1 MGKFFTK
8 VKDWFI
14 AHKPTKRR
22 LIQLYAALLHNA
34 NIKGFVSGKIY
45 TGDTKKVCVP
55 GLNCYSCPGAIGAC
69 PLGALQD
76 SLAGSKT
83 TVPAYIF
90 GILILFGLLLGRVI
104 CGFLCPFGLIQEL
117 LYKIKTPKLRKSRF
131 TRIASYFKYILLI
144 IVIAIPIIYAGIPV
158 FCKYICPAGTLE
170 GAVSLLANIEN
181 SGFYGMLGYLFSWK
195 FCVLIVVV
203 VASVFIYRFLCRFI
217 CPLGAIYSLF
227 CKISLLG
234 VKLDKDKCINCGLC
248 IQGCKMDIKHVG
260 DHECIQCGECI
271 SVCPVQ
277 AISWKGSQIFI
288 KNTKPE
294 EQAVAEVGKIDLLAL
309 SKSHAASLVAPET
322 AETAVSN
329 DTPEQTATVVSNDTP
344 DQTLAAETVEV
355 QADAPEQTEKVKKP
369 CKIFSSVKAAFKKPR
384 FVVEFVAWV
393 VALAVLIT
401 ALVCYNLP
409 EKQKVTLPQATI
421 ATYENGVQVDDGY
434 TTVSTQK
441 KVTVYYFWRTDL
453 PESVT
458 GVQALAQYSAE
469 NKIVADF
476 VAVHSIYKDDRDVGK
491 FITEK
496 DGWKDYPIIFAQDD
510 KDSNLYSF
518 FGGDISV
525 PKPITAVVA
534 ADGKII
540 FTKVGETTKEELAEG
555 MFKAQNSIVYKE
567 GDICPQF
574 TINTYKSAGCEG
586 GEISIADC
594 LGKVTV
600 LNFWYTLCDPCKAEL
615 PEFNKVYIEMQSQ
628 INMIAIHSSS
638 AIPVGGVQKFLDD
651 DKEKDK
657 NGLKWGDY
665 SITFAQDRAEYPLDT
680 MLGGRAAYPMTVIV
694 DANGKITKVI
704 QGSCS
709 EAALRQ
715 AILQAQ
721 NG

>member
-1 MGKFFTK
+1 MRNFFTK
-8 VKDWFI
+8 VKNWFI

-22 LIQLYAALLHNA
+22 LIQLYAALLYNA

-45 TGDTKKVCVP
+45 TGDTKKMCVP
-55 GLNCYSCPGAIGAC
+55 GLNCYSCPGAVGAC

-83 TVPAYIF
+83 TAPAYIF

-144 IVIAIPIIYAGIPV
+144 IVIAIPLIYSGIPV

-195 FCVLIVVV
+195 FCVLLVVI

-271 SVCPVQ
+271 SICPVQ
-277 AISWKGSQIFI
+277 AISWKGSKIFI
-288 KNTKPE
+288 KSTAPQD
-294 EQAVAEVGKIDLLAL
+294 QAVAEVGKIDLLAL
-309 SKSHAASLVAPET
+309 SKSNADEALTSPVQTEGEQA
-322 AETAVSN
+322 
-329 DTPEQTATVVSNDTP
+329 QTATVDQGISL
-344 DQTLAAETVEV
+344 DQTAAVKAQEQEQETT
-355 QADAPEQTEKVKKP
+355 QNKKVKKS
-369 CKIFSSVKAAFKKPR
+369 CKVWSSIKAAFKKPR

-393 VALAVLIT
+393 VALAVLVT

-409 EKQKVTLPQATI
+409 EKKKVLKETALS
-421 ATYENGVQVDDGY
+421 TYEDGVLTAEGY
-434 TTVSTQK
+434 TTASAEK
-441 KVTVYYFWRTDL
+441 KVRVLYFWRTDM

-458 GVQALAQYSAE
+458 ALQTLNEYAARTQIAT
-469 NKIVADF
+469 DF
-476 VAVHSIYKDDRDVGK
+476 VAVHSIYKDGRDVGK
-491 FITEK
+491 YIT
-496 DGWKDYPIIFAQDD
+496 DNGLADLSNLIFAQDD
-510 KDSNLYSF
+510 KNTNLYSF

-525 PKPITAVVA
+525 PHPITAVIA
-534 ADGKII
+534 ADGSVI
-540 FTKVGETTKEELAEG
+540 FEKQGEVTEEELEQNVV
-555 MFKAQNSIVYKE
+555 KAQSSVVYE
-567 GDICPQF
+567 MGDAAPWF
-574 TINTYKSAGCEG
+574 SLNTYTSAGG
-586 GEISIADC
+586 QAGKFTLDDC

-600 LNFWYTLCDPCKAEL
+600 LNFWYTDCDPCKEEL
-615 PEFNKVYIEMQSQ
+615 PEFNAVYKELSSE
-628 INMIAIHSSS
+628 INMYAIHNTST
-638 AIPVGGVQKFLDD
+638 PKGGVQSWLDT
-651 DKEKDK
+651 KSDK
-657 NGLKWGDY
+657 NGLAWCDY
-665 SITFAQDRAEYPLDT
+665 DLIFAHDT
-680 MLGGRAAYPMTVIV
+680 EQVNLYNMVGGRGSYPMTVLL
-694 DANGKITKVI
+694 DAEGKICQVVHGK
-704 QGSCS
+704 CS
-709 EAALRQ
+709 EETLRQ
-715 AILQAQ
+715 AIANAQ
-721 NG
+721 KAK

>member
-8 VKDWFI
+8 VKNWFI
-14 AHKPTKRR
+14 SHKPTKRR
-22 LIQLYAALLHNA
+22 LIQVYSALLYNA

-76 SLAGSKT
+76 SLANSKT

-117 LYKIKTPKLRKSRF
+117 LYKIRTPKLRKSRF

-144 IVIAIPIIYAGIPV
+144 IVIAIPIIYSGIPV

-195 FCVLIVVV
+195 FCILLVVV

-227 CKISLLG
+227 SKISLLG

-277 AISWKGSQIFI
+277 AISWKGSKIFI
-288 KNTKPE
+288 KSTAPQD
-294 EQAVAEVGKIDLLAL
+294 QAVAEVGKIDLLAL
-309 SKSHAASLVAPET
+309 SKSNADQALTPPVQTKEIAQTSTQAQAVAL
-322 AETAVSN
+322 
-329 DTPEQTATVVSNDTP
+329 
-344 DQTLAAETVEV
+344 DQTVALEDVAAAEAADKEE
-355 QADAPEQTEKVKKP
+355 QAEGQLKEIKNKKVKKP
-369 CKIFSSVKAAFKKPR
+369 CKIFASLKAKFKQPR

-393 VALAVLIT
+393 LALALLIT

-409 EKQKVTLPQATI
+409 EKKKILGETTLS
-421 ATYENGVQVDDGY
+421 TYESGVLTPDGY
-434 TTVSTQK
+434 TTTSEQK
-441 KVTVYYFWRTDL
+441 KVRVLYFWRTDMA
-453 PESVT
+453 ESVS
-458 GVQALAQYSAE
+458 ALQTIDEYAAQTQI
-469 NKIVADF
+469 NCDF
-476 VAVHSIYKDDRDVGK
+476 VAIHSIYKDDRDVGK
-491 FITEK
+491 YIADNGLESLSN
-496 DGWKDYPIIFAQDD
+496 IIFAQDD
-510 KDSNLYSF
+510 KNTNLYSF

-525 PKPITAVVA
+525 PKPITAIVA
-534 ADGKII
+534 ADGNILFEKQ
-540 FTKVGETTKEELAEG
+540 GEITEQELAQNVAL
-555 MFKAQNSIVYKE
+555 AQKSVVYE
-567 GDICPQF
+567 VGDIAPWF
-574 TINTYKSAGCEG
+574 TLETYTSNGGQAGTF
-586 GEISIADC
+586 SLDDC

-600 LNFWYTLCDPCKAEL
+600 LNFWFTTCDPCKEEL
-615 PEFNKVYIEMQSQ
+615 PEFNEVYKELRSE
-628 INMIAIHSSS
+628 INMYAIHNTSN
-638 AIPVGGVQKFLDD
+638 PRGGVQKWLNE
-651 DKEKDK
+651 EKDK
-657 NGLKWGDY
+657 NGLRWCDY
-665 SITFAQDRAEYPLDT
+665 DLIYAKDT
-680 MLGGRAAYPMTVIV
+680 KEIDLCDMLGGRGSFPMTVV
-694 DANGKITKVI
+694 LNAQGKITKVI
-704 QGSCS
+704 HGSCS
-709 EAALRQ
+709 EQMLRQ
-715 AILQAQ
+715 AIA
-721 NG
+721 NAK